1 MSATINEKIAY
12 YNMAAESDLGL
23 SADRKAHYQT
33 SLTQAFPLTYK
44 PRRMVPKGFVDFGDD
59 VSFLE
64 LYDDW
69 ASIPYYELWYERAC
83 MALLSPQGILYLLP
97 AILLTVASRP
107 YSREVTQRLIGAL
120 ASLKQASVAVTEIQY
135 QLIEALLFS
144 PEEAC
149 AHGSSEL
156 DEEDCFGNKIEEQ
169 IAKARKAFRVSG
181 GGHVR

>member
-1 MSATINEKIAY
+1 MLLRACGIVRESTARRIINEKIAY
-12 YNMAAESDLGL
+12 DNMAAESDLGL
-23 SADRKAHYQT
+23 SADRKAYYQT

-59 VSFLE
+59 VAFLE

-107 YSREVTQRLIGAL
+107 YSREVTQRLIGA
-120 ASLKQASVAVTEIQY
+120 
-135 QLIEALLFS
+135 
-144 PEEAC
+144 
-149 AHGSSEL
+149 
-156 DEEDCFGNKIEEQ
+156 
-169 IAKARKAFRVSG
+169 
-181 GGHVR
+181 